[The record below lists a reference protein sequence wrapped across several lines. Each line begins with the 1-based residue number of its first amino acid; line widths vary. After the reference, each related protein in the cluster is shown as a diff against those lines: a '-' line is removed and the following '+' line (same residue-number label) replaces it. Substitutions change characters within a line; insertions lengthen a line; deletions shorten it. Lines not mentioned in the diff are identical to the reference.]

1 MKNESK
7 NLKTLI
13 LLFIVFL
20 SSNLFA
26 GTDLS
31 SEFKQIYNQ
40 QKDLTQSEQN
50 RLKEYDI
57 YFIPGILAESLIA
70 SDTDSSIDI
79 SLITKDYFGTQ
90 LDFLNNKYNIPAKRI
105 KTSSYDVSI
114 TRQNIREAV
123 LAAKSKGR
131 KVILISHSLGGL
143 ALIEELVFNPE
154 IQNNIGGIAFLQ
166 SPFYGTPVGNILL
179 ESPYIIAKY
188 LKSLLPLV
196 NISEETM
203 HFVGNEY
210 RQNFMKQNV
219 GAIRNF
225 IKKVPSYTF
234 AGIAEGNESAFKPLI
249 DIMESGCIK
258 GFREKCVTDKFY
270 HGPYDKSDGLIPL
283 QSSHLDVADFVILEK
298 ADHGEIILR
307 MPFEDYSKEHLTTTW
322 LRMLLQKMN

>member
-1 MKNESK
+1 MKNES
-7 NLKTLI
+7 NTLKKLF
-13 LLFIVFL
+13 LLFIISL

-40 QKDLTQSEQN
+40 KEDLTLAEQN

-70 SDTDSSIDI
+70 SDTDSSIDV
-79 SLITKDYFGTQ
+79 SLITKDYFETQ

-114 TRQNIREAV
+114 TRQNIRDAV

-131 KVILISHSLGGL
+131 KVILLSHSLGGL
-143 ALIEELVFNPE
+143 ALIEELVLNPV
-154 IQNNIGGIAFLQ
+154 IQNNIGGIVFLQ
-166 SPFYGTPVGNILL
+166 SPFYGTPVGTILL
-179 ESPYIIAKY
+179 DSPYVVAKY
-188 LKSLLPLV
+188 IKSLLPFV

-203 HFVGNEY
+203 YFVGNEY

-225 IKKVPSYTF
+225 IKKVPAYTF
-234 AGIAEGNESAFKPLI
+234 AGLAEGNESAFKPFI

-258 GFREKCVTDKFY
+258 GFKEKCVTEKLY

-283 QSSHLDVADFVILEK
+283 KSSHLDIADFVILEK
-298 ADHGEIILR
+298 ADHGEIVLR

-322 LRMLLQKMN
+322 LRMLLQKMM